1 MDGSRSVGVLIRGD
15 KKSSLEML
23 GLIGGPNGEAIHM
36 TKIALSLC
44 VLFLALGSPVQ
55 AGHNHKT
62 RVPPSYIVDFPLI
75 LGIGY

>member
-1 MDGSRSVGVLIRGD
+1 
-15 KKSSLEML
+15 
-23 GLIGGPNGEAIHM
+23 M

-55 AGHNHKT
+55 AGHSHKP